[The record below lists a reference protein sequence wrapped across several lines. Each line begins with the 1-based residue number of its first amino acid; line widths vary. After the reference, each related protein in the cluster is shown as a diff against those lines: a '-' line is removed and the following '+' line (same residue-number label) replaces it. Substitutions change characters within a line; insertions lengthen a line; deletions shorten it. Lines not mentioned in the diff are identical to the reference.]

1 MQLCRQTRG
10 SSGSFCFIA
19 DSDTLK
25 PENVLHYT
33 FTLRFKVCSHC
44 LMDPHSTGQQGVALL
59 LRLTSTRLFL
69 AEDLLT
75 AHLTLWSA
83 HERQLTVADSWNMP
97 SPISLYATLLT
108 VCIWW
113 GLQPTFRWQK
123 QKKSGRWV
131 QKRYHKGAVGF
142 QPAHG
147 NQWCLRGG
155 SGRGE
160 GGGRGQRLS
169 IEAWFMIYSVLHVCS
184 QVSGSYT
191 QLEQQGLGVCF
202 CEDKL
207 KLDTFIS
214 ASAAEELVTAYQ
226 KSFFF
231 DHPTQSVGNSNRPW
245 QVKGKKSKGTQN
257 VYKAQS

>member
-1 MQLCRQTRG
+1 MQPCRQTRG
-10 SSGSFCFIA
+10 SSGSVCFIA

-33 FTLRFKVCSHC
+33 FTLGSEVCSHC

-83 HERQLTVADSWNMP
+83 HERQLTVADSWNTP
-97 SPISLYATLLT
+97 SPHFPIRYLIDCLHLMRTSTNFQMTKPEKSLVGGY
-108 VCIWW
+108 I
-113 GLQPTFRWQK
+113 
-123 QKKSGRWV
+123 
-131 QKRYHKGAVGF
+131 KRYHEGNGWFPASSWKPVGAAAVYRSLIYDLLSFACVFTGF
-142 QPAHG
+142 WELH
-147 NQWCLRGG
+147 
-155 SGRGE
+155 
-160 GGGRGQRLS
+160 S
-169 IEAWFMIYSVLHVCS
+169 IRAA
-184 QVSGSYT
+184 
-191 QLEQQGLGVCF
+191 GVRSMFF

-214 ASAAEELVTAYQ
+214 ASAAEEPVTAYQ
-226 KSFFF
+226 KSFSLITRLKVWEIVTVP
-231 DHPTQSVGNSNRPW
+231 DKW
-245 QVKGKKSKGTQN
+245 KGEKKSKGTQN

>member
-1 MQLCRQTRG
+1 MQPCRQTRG
-10 SSGSFCFIA
+10 SSGSVCFIA

-33 FTLRFKVCSHC
+33 FTLGSEVCSHC

-83 HERQLTVADSWNMP
+83 HERQLTVADSWNTP
-97 SPISLYATLLT
+97 SPHFPIRYLIDCLHLMRTSTNFQMTKPEKSLVGGY
-108 VCIWW
+108 
-113 GLQPTFRWQK
+113 R
-123 QKKSGRWV
+123 
-131 QKRYHKGAVGF
+131 KRYHKGNGWF
-142 QPAHG
+142 PASS
-147 NQWCLRGG
+147 WKPVVSL
-155 SGRGE
+155 
-160 GGGRGQRLS
+160 GRGQRLS

-202 CEDKL
+202 
-207 KLDTFIS
+207 FVRIS
-214 ASAAEELVTAYQ
+214 
-226 KSFFF
+226 
-231 DHPTQSVGNSNRPW
+231 
-245 QVKGKKSKGTQN
+245 
-257 VYKAQS
+257 

>member
-1 MQLCRQTRG
+1 MQPCRQTRG
-10 SSGSFCFIA
+10 SSGSVCFIA

-33 FTLRFKVCSHC
+33 FTLGSEVCSHC

-83 HERQLTVADSWNMP
+83 HERQLTVADSWNTP
-97 SPISLYATLLT
+97 SPHFPIRYLIDCLHLMRTSTNFQMTKPEKSLVGGYRKKISWRERLVSSQLMET
-108 VCIWW
+108 
-113 GLQPTFRWQK
+113 
-123 QKKSGRWV
+123 SGV
-131 QKRYHKGAVGF
+131 F
-142 QPAHG
+142 
-147 NQWCLRGG
+147 
-155 SGRGE
+155 GE
-160 GGGRGQRLS
+160 ALEGVRVGGRGQRLS

-202 CEDKL
+202 
-207 KLDTFIS
+207 FVRIS
-214 ASAAEELVTAYQ
+214 
-226 KSFFF
+226 
-231 DHPTQSVGNSNRPW
+231 
-245 QVKGKKSKGTQN
+245 
-257 VYKAQS
+257 